1 MARPRNSLAPI
12 VLLTDFGLKDSYVG
26 VMKGVIAGGCPDARV
41 IDLTHEV
48 SPQDV
53 TEAAFVLAT
62 AYRYFPAGTIF
73 VCVVDPGVGAG
84 RRIVCLRANR
94 QTFLAP
100 DNGLLSPVAREC
112 GVEAAYQV
120 TNSRYFLPQVSGT
133 FHGRDIFAPV
143 AAHIRSG
150 LELHRLGPP
159 LADPRELSLPSPV
172 STPEGRLKGEV
183 IHIDHF
189 GNLITNITKETLEN
203 TFKCPPGELEIRIKR
218 RRIRGISRTYG
229 NSGAGRLLAVMGSS
243 GCLEVA
249 VKVGSAEKLLKCSKG
264 DSVAVSLGNR
274 DCARLKSRTG
284 IP

>member
-1 MARPRNSLAPI
+1 M
-12 VLLTDFGLKDSYVG
+12 
-26 VMKGVIAGGCPDARV
+26 
-41 IDLTHEV
+41 
-48 SPQDV
+48 
-53 TEAAFVLAT
+53 
-62 AYRYFPAGTIF
+62 
-73 VCVVDPGVGAG
+73 PGYE
-84 RRIVCLRANR
+84 
-94 QTFLAP
+94 QS
-100 DNGLLSPVAREC
+100 LLSPPGQRHV
-112 GVEAAYQV
+112 
-120 TNSRYFLPQVSGT
+120 SRG
-133 FHGRDIFAPV
+133 GDIFAPV

-172 STPEGRLKGEV
+172 STPEGRLKAEV
-183 IHIDHF
+183 IYVDRF